1 MQFVIGTKKRTST
14 LAHFGLGMTA
24 LAVAFAPFG
33 LAAKEAAAV
42 SAPAPASGATA
53 SPYVR
58 PDVAAYLKASNAH
71 PMPPLTAEVIAQIRK
86 LPPSAMPSRDL
97 PVGDLAVMKDLTM
110 PGPGGSIP
118 LRLFDTRAERGPGPV
133 VVFYH
138 GGGYVLGSID
148 THAALA
154 AEISRQLD
162 LPVVSVEY
170 RLAPE
175 HPWPAAPDD
184 GEAAARW
191 VAANGKAL
199 GRDVTGLV
207 LSGDSAGGNL
217 TLIAA
222 AALRDKPA
230 AVPVILQVPIY
241 PAADFTRSYPS
252 AQQFA
257 KGYGLDDSMTALFQ
271 KHYAADPKSPRS
283 SPILGS
289 LTGLPPTVLVTAGLD
304 PLRDQGRAYAA
315 KLVEAGVPTAFYEG
329 RGLVHGFAT
338 FRQAI
343 PSAQTDTANFLKIA
357 RTMLDEIQA
366 GEKQAGQ
373 K

>member
-1 MQFVIGTKKRTST
+1 MQRVIGTKKRAASLIRAALG
-14 LAHFGLGMTA
+14 LAMLPIVVMPGTG
-24 LAVAFAPFG
+24 
-33 LAAKEAAAV
+33 AAKEVAAPKV
-42 SAPAPASGATA
+42 TTTKAPAATET

-58 PDVAAYLKASNAH
+58 PDVAAYLKAANAQ
-71 PMPPLTAEVIAQIRK
+71 PMPALTAEVIAQIRK
-86 LPPSAMPSRDL
+86 LPPSAMPSRDV
-97 PVGDLAVMKDLTM
+97 PVGELAVIKNFSM
-110 PGPGGSIP
+110 PGPGGAIP
-118 LRLFDTRAERGPGPV
+118 LRLFDTRAERGPGPI

-154 AEISRQLD
+154 AEISRRLD

-199 GRDVTGLV
+199 GREVTGLV

-241 PAADFTRSYPS
+241 PAADFTRIYPS
-252 AQQFA
+252 AQLFGQ
-257 KGYGLDDSMTALFQ
+257 GYGLDDSMTALFR
-271 KHYAADPKSPRS
+271 KHYAADAKSPRT
-283 SPILGS
+283 SPLLEDLS
-289 LTGLPPTVLVTAGLD
+289 GLPPTVLVTAGLD

-315 KLVEAGVPTAFYEG
+315 KLVEAGVPVAFYEG
-329 RGLVHGFAT
+329 NGLIHGFAT

-343 PSAQTDTANFLKIA
+343 PSAQTDTAGFLKIA
-357 RTMLDEIQA
+357 RAMLDEIR
-366 GEKQAGQ
+366 AGQ

>member
-1 MQFVIGTKKRTST
+1 MQFVIDTKKRAST
-14 LAHFGLGMTA
+14 
-24 LAVAFAPFG
+24 FAYLVPG
-33 LAAKEAAAV
+33 LAALLVLAAPTGLAARDAAPVV
-42 SAPAPASGATA
+42 STARQEPADT
-53 SPYVR
+53 PYIR
-58 PDVAAYLKASNAH
+58 PDVAAYLKASNAQ
-71 PMPPLTAEVIAQIRK
+71 PMPALTAEVIAQIRK

-97 PVGDLAVMKDLTM
+97 PVGNIAVVKDLTM
-110 PGPGGSIP
+110 PGGEAGPIA
-118 LRLFDTRAERGPGPV
+118 LRLFDSRTDRGPGPV
-133 VVFYH
+133 VVYYH

-191 VAANGKAL
+191 VAAHGKVL

-217 TLIAA
+217 ALIAA

-230 AVPVILQVPIY
+230 AVPVIMQVPIY
-241 PAADFTRSYPS
+241 PATDFTREYPS
-252 AQQFA
+252 MKQFGH
-257 KGYGLDDSMTALFQ
+257 GYGLDDSMTALFRQ
-271 KHYAADPKSPRS
+271 HYKADPKSLKT
-283 SPILGS
+283 SPILGD

-315 KLVEAGVPTAFYEG
+315 KLVEAGVPTTYYEG
-329 RGLVHGFAT
+329 RGLIHGFAT
-338 FRQAI
+338 FRRAV
-343 PSAQTDTANFLKIA
+343 PSAQADTVNFLKLA
-357 RTMLDEIQA
+357 KSMLDEIQA
-366 GEKQAGQ
+366 SAE
-373 K
+373 